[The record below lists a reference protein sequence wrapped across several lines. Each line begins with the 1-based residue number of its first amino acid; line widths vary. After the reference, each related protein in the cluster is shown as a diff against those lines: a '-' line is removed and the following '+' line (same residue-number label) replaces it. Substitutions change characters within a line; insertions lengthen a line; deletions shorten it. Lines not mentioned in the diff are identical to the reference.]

1 MFLIGQRCE
10 MCRGPPV
17 TLPKNAGEASI
28 ARMDKI
34 RHSKGS
40 IPTADLRRELQD
52 LRVEIH

>member
-1 MFLIGQRCE
+1 MFLI
-10 MCRGPPV
+10 RGPPV